1 MCLYSVVCL
10 ADVQSSSSSSKPF
23 RRRHLYK
30 MSFALTKVFSFWLDS
45 FSLLPLKLNKR
56 RHLNENEFWF
66 VLYSRPYQDGSL
78 VFEVR
83 LGDVMDLI
91 CPFYDEQQ
99 SYMTSELEQYDIY
112 RVGFPFFSLSYL
124 WSQADAY
131 LFHFRSPKKNTAT
144 VWSPLIQVTRSLVVS
159 SAVIART
166 MWWNIHWTS
175 VPTYRFPTGWNFVP
189 IRLITSFPPQPVI
202 HRVAN
207 FKFLY
212 MTIVSSE
219 EVFCLDALIDH

>member
-1 MCLYSVVCL
+1 MCLYSAVFL
-10 ADVQSSSSSSKPF
+10 ADVQSSSSKPL

-66 VLYSRPYQDGSL
+66 VSYSRPYQDGPL

-112 RVGFPFFSLSYL
+112 RVSFPLSPPSYL

-159 SAVIART
+159 SAVIVRT

-175 VPTYRFPTGWNFVP
+175 APTYRFPTVWSFVP
-189 IRLITSFPPQPVI
+189 IKLIISFPRRPVTR
-202 HRVAN
+202 RVAN

-212 MTIVSSE
+212 MTIVSNERVS
-219 EVFCLDALIDH
+219 CLVALSDH